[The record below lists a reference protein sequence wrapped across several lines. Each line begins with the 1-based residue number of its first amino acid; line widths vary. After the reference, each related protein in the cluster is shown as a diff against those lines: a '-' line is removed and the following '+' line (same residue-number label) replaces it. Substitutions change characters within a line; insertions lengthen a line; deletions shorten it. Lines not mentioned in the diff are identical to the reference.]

1 MIKPPLLQKYD
12 NEILE
17 AREKSYGSYSA
28 NAHLIQQLKKH
39 ARGMSGWERLASSKQ
54 QSIDMIF
61 TKIGR
66 IITGNS
72 NQQDS
77 WDDIAGYAE
86 LISVEIDEIT
96 SKIETSEP

>member
-1 MIKPPLLQKYD
+1 MTRYD
-12 NEILE
+12 NEMLE
-17 AREKSYGSYSA
+17 NREENYGSFQT
-28 NAHLIQQLKKH
+28 NAHLIQQLKRQT
-39 ARGMSGWERLASSKQ
+39 RGMTGWERLSPDKQ

-86 LISVEIDEIT
+86 LISVEIDEAIL
-96 SKIETSEP
+96 KKETSTQ